1 MARPKGNVVSNL
13 IDVDLQEYE
22 PAEEPEEARKPAPK
36 LEEVRSARGTDTG
49 RRSGSGG
56 SGVRPR
62 SEITLP
68 HPPGPAGLSVP
79 RTRLWIKRP
88 PGPAGL

>member
-1 MARPKGNVVSNL
+1 MSNL
-13 IDVDLQEYE
+13 IDIDLQEYE
-22 PAEEPEEARKPAPK
+22 PEEDPDGEPQESSPA
-36 LEEVRSARGTDTG
+36 LVEVRSVGGTGTSTG
-49 RRSGSGG
+49 I
-56 SGVRPR
+56 RPR
-62 SEITLP
+62 SEMTLP

>member
-1 MARPKGNVVSNL
+1 VSNL
-13 IDVDLQEYE
+13 IDIDLQAYE
-22 PAEEPEEARKPAPK
+22 PVEEPEGARESAPEP
-36 LEEVRSARGTDTG
+36 EEVRSAGVTGTGTG
-49 RRSGSGG
+49 DGI
-56 SGVRPR
+56 RPR
-62 SEITLP
+62 SKVSLP

>member
-1 MARPKGNVVSNL
+1 VSNL
-13 IDVDLQEYE
+13 IDIDLQAYE
-22 PAEEPEEARKPAPK
+22 PVEEPEDAQESASE
-36 LEEVRSARGTDTG
+36 LDEVRSAGVTGTGTG
-49 RRSGSGG
+49 AGAGIG
-56 SGVRPR
+56 PR
-62 SEITLP
+62 SKVSLP

>member
-1 MARPKGNVVSNL
+1 VSNL
-13 IDVDLQEYE
+13 IDIDLQAYE
-22 PAEEPEEARKPAPK
+22 PVEEPEDAQESASE
-36 LEEVRSARGTDTG
+36 LEEVRSAGVTGTGAGAGTG
-49 RRSGSGG
+49 AGIP
-56 SGVRPR
+56 PR
-62 SEITLP
+62 SKVSLP